1 MGGIK
6 RVLGIALIWMLAA
19 IGWMVL
25 GGVTER
31 RETTQQATLRDG
43 VANLWGSPQT
53 QDAPQLTFSWRTQ
66 ELVERVEE
74 KNGVSTQVRE
84 RVQQTHAKPMLPDST
99 RVDADLRSD
108 LRRKGLVWYPLY
120 GVRFEAHYTYQHV
133 EERAGRLLVRFAFP
147 DRNAI
152 YDGFRFTVNDSDYAG
167 AVNAEDGSV
176 SADVPIEPGQK
187 LAIAIAYKS
196 RGLEQWY
203 YRPTQSVA
211 RLRDFELNLQTHFRD
226 IDFPQRTLSP
236 STREQTPDG
245 WKLRWRFDQIV
256 SGFGVGMI
264 VPSRIQP
271 GELASALAYSAP
283 ISLFFYFLVIF
294 VLATLRKIEIHPV
307 NYFFIA
313 GAFYAFHLLFAYT
326 VDHLT
331 VEWAFALCS
340 CVSVLLV
347 VSYLRLVVSA
357 RFATREAAGAQLVYL
372 IGFSLAH
379 FWEGFTGLTVTVL
392 AIVTLFALMQ
402 LTGRVRWAEVFAS
415 PSAIKPA

>member
-1 MGGIK
+1 MGGFK
-6 RVLGIALIWMLAA
+6 RVVGIALIWIVAA
-19 IGWMVL
+19 IGWLVL
-25 GGVTER
+25 GGVTEHR
-31 RETTQQATLRDG
+31 GGAQQAKLRDG
-43 VANLWGSPQT
+43 VENLWGSPQS
-53 QDAPQLTFSWRTQ
+53 QDAPQLTFTWQTQ

-84 RVQQTHAKPMLPDST
+84 RVLQTHTQPMMPDSS

-120 GVRFEAHYTYQHV
+120 DVGFEGHYSYQHV
-133 EERAGRLLVRFAFP
+133 EDRSGRLLVRFAFP

-152 YDGFRFTVNDSDYAG
+152 YDGFRFTVNGTDYAG
-167 AVNAEDGSV
+167 MLNAEDGSIV
-176 SADVPIEPGQK
+176 ADLPIERGQK
-187 LAIAIAYKS
+187 LAIALAYKS
-196 RGLEQWY
+196 RGLDQWN
-203 YRPTQSVA
+203 YRPSTSVA
-211 RLRDFELNLQTHFRD
+211 RLRDFQLNLRTHFRD
-226 IDFPQRTLSP
+226 IDFPQQTLSP
-236 STREQTPDG
+236 SSRERTADG
-245 WKLRWRFDQIV
+245 WQLRWHFDQIV
-256 SGFGVGMI
+256 SGFGVGMV

-326 VDHLT
+326 IDHLT

-347 VSYLRLVVSA
+347 VSYLRLVVSP
-357 RFATREAAGAQLVYL
+357 RFATREAAGAQLLYL
-372 IGFSLAH
+372 VGFSLAH

-415 PSAIKPA
+415 AATKPA